1 MTITSFDIYVIT
13 RLDDL
18 RCWCGAFVGVYI
30 ALFAGLIIVTLVWSA
45 SINDEPTR
53 KSSEAIGGFIR
64 KFKPFVVL
72 PVAVA
77 LMVLV
82 PTTKEMAAIKVIP
95 AIANSEIVQDK
106 IPEALG
112 GLIDLAND
120 WMQELSPKKE
130 EVVE

>member
-1 MTITSFDIYVIT
+1 MTITPFEVYLIT

-30 ALFAGLIIVTLVWSA
+30 ALFAGLIIVTLVRSA
-45 SINDEPTR
+45 SIDDELTR
-53 KSSEAIGGFIR
+53 KGSEAIEGFVR
-64 KFKPFVVL
+64 KFKPFIVL
-72 PVAVA
+72 PIAVA
-77 LMVLV
+77 LMVLI
-82 PTTKEMAAIKVIP
+82 PTTKEAAAIKVVP

-120 WMQELSPKKE
+120 WMKELSPQNSKGI
-130 EVVE
+130 